1 MTSEADLISRSSSL
15 LGVPVHAAGNFS
27 AGSAIAASIAGAVG
41 GATVGEI
48 ALHQVQEAVT
58 EEAID
63 SVAGSVA
70 GGMVAGAS
78 AVAGMHV
85 AREAAAS
92 AEGLTP
98 VLLVAVTDDRCVIMD
113 WDGDA
118 GSGDGPHR
126 VLFSFVLADSTL
138 SYDRIGVNRK
148 VTITDA
154 ERSVSFTG
162 ALGLLSSG
170 KEGKRDVLKAL
181 GHPDA

>member
-1 MTSEADLISRSSSL
+1 MTSEADLIRRSADF
-15 LGVPVHAAGNFS
+15 LGVPVRAAGNFS

-41 GATVGEI
+41 GSTVGDI
-48 ALHQVQEAVT
+48 VVHQA
-58 EEAID
+58 EEALTEQAVESI
-63 SVAGSVA
+63 AGDVA
-70 GGMVAGAS
+70 GGLVTGA
-78 AVAGMHV
+78 ATVAGMHA
-85 AREAAAS
+85 AREVAAS

-126 VLFSFVLADSTL
+126 ILYSFLLADATL
-138 SYDRIGVNRK
+138 EFDRIGVNRK
-148 VTITDA
+148 VTISDA
-154 ERSVSFTG
+154 SASVSFTG

-170 KEGKRDVLKAL
+170 KEGKHDVLHLL